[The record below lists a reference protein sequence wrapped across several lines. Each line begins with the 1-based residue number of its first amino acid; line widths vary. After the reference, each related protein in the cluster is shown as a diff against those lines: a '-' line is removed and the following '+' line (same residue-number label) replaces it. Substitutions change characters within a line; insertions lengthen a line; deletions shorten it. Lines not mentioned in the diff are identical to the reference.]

1 VNDLNKLEKALSMV
15 DEGRIVELA
24 RELVRVPSVSGE
36 EKGVAHKAKELLE
49 GTGLP
54 VEMRGAEDRPIVVST
69 INPQAG
75 RFLAFNGH
83 IDTVP
88 IAVPEAWTRD
98 PYDPIVE
105 ENRLYGRGSCD
116 MKSSCGV
123 IIHAMEILKELG
135 VDLSV
140 GAQLVPDEER
150 GGRQGTRLLIDE
162 MDRGLIRK
170 PDFVVIGEKSN
181 LKVRVAE
188 RGMFG
193 YQIKFHGRATHTCN
207 ARVDGVNAIARAAKG
222 VLALERHIDKYDPN
236 VGHPVLS
243 VNKIEG
249 GGAVMNQVPAECTI
263 SIDHRMINGETP
275 ETIEAEVKEILD
287 KAGEGDPDWSWEFI
301 ATRDEKG
308 NYAHSP
314 PSITGPETELG
325 KAFFKAVPTA
335 LDKEPELFV
344 EWAGGT
350 DGRHYRYA
358 GIQTIGFGPNG
369 GGAHGPDEFV
379 YVDTL
384 VAQAK
389 VYLALALELEKG

>member
-1 VNDLNKLEKALSMV
+1 MSKLEKALSLV

-24 RELVRVPSVSGE
+24 KELVGVPSVSGE
-36 EKGVAHKAKELLE
+36 EKRVAHRARELLE
-49 GTGLP
+49 GAGLP
-54 VEMRGAEDRPIVVST
+54 VELRGGEDRPVVVST
-69 INPQAG
+69 INPEAG

-98 PYDPIVE
+98 PFDPVVE
-105 ENRLYGRGSCD
+105 GNRLYGRGSCD

-123 IIHAMEILKELG
+123 IIHVMEILNEVG

-150 GGRQGTRLLIDE
+150 GGTHGTLLLIDE
-162 MDRGLIRK
+162 MKRGLIRR
-170 PDFVVIGEKSN
+170 PDYVVIGEKSN

-188 RGMFG
+188 RGIFR
-193 YQIKFHGRATHTCN
+193 YDIKFHGRATHTCN
-207 ARVDGVNAIARAAKG
+207 ARVDGVNAVARAARG
-222 VLALERHIDKYDPN
+222 VIALERHIDKYDPYI
-236 VGHPVLS
+236 GHPVLS
-243 VNKIEG
+243 VNKIQG
-249 GGAVMNQVPAECTI
+249 GGTVMNQVPAECTF
-263 SIDHRMINGETP
+263 SVDHRMITGETP
-275 ETIEAEVKEILD
+275 ETIKAEVKEILD
-287 KAGEGDPDWSWEFI
+287 EAGEGDPDWSWEFI
-301 ATRDEKG
+301 AERDEAGK
-308 NYAHSP
+308 YVHSP

-325 KAFFKAVPTA
+325 KAFYKAVPAA
-335 LDKEPELFV
+335 LDREPELFV

-369 GGAHGPDEFV
+369 EHAHGPDEFV

-384 VAQAK
+384 VDQAK
-389 VYLALALELEKG
+389 AYLALALELEKG

>member
-1 VNDLNKLEKALSMV
+1 MSKLEKALSMV

-24 RELVRVPSVSGE
+24 KELVRVPSVSGE
-36 EKGVAHKAKELLE
+36 EKEVAHRAKELLE
-49 GTGLP
+49 EAGLP
-54 VEMRGAEDRPIVVST
+54 VELRGAEDRPIVIST
-69 INPQAG
+69 INPDAG

-88 IAVPEAWTRD
+88 IAVPEAWTKD
-98 PYDPIVE
+98 PYDPVVE

-123 IIHAMEILKELG
+123 IIHAMEILNELG

-150 GGRQGTRLLIDE
+150 GGTHGTRLLIDE
-162 MDRGLIRK
+162 MERGLIRR

-188 RGMFG
+188 RGIFR
-193 YQIKFHGRATHTCN
+193 YDIKFHGRATHTCN

-236 VGHPVLS
+236 IGHPVLS
-243 VNKIEG
+243 VNKILGE
-249 GGAVMNQVPAECTI
+249 GAVMNQVPAECTF
-263 SIDHRMINGETP
+263 SIDHRMITGETP
-275 ETIEAEVKEILD
+275 ETIEVEVKEILD

-301 ATRDEKG
+301 AERDELG

-314 PSITGPETELG
+314 PSITRPETKLG
-325 KAFFKAVPTA
+325 KAFFKVVPAA
-335 LDKEPELFV
+335 LGMEPELFV

-369 GGAHGPDEFV
+369 EHAHGPDEFV
-379 YVDTL
+379 FVDTL

-389 VYLALALELEKG
+389 TYITLALELEKG

>member
-1 VNDLNKLEKALSMV
+1 LSKLEKALSMV
-15 DEGRIVELA
+15 DEERIVELA
-24 RELVRVPSVSGE
+24 KELVRVPSVSGE
-36 EKGVAHKAKELLE
+36 EKEVAHRAKELLE
-49 GTGLP
+49 EAGLP
-54 VEMRGAEDRPIVVST
+54 VKLRGAEDRPIVIST
-69 INPQAG
+69 INPDAG

-88 IAVPEAWTRD
+88 R
-98 PYDPIVE
+98 
-105 ENRLYGRGSCD
+105 NRLYGRGSCD

-123 IIHAMEILKELG
+123 IIHAMEILNELG

-150 GGRQGTRLLIDE
+150 GGTHGTRLLIDE
-162 MDRGLIRK
+162 MERGLIRR

-188 RGMFG
+188 RGIFR
-193 YQIKFHGRATHTCN
+193 YDIKFHGRATHTCN

-236 VGHPVLS
+236 IGHPVLS
-243 VNKIEG
+243 VNKILGE
-249 GGAVMNQVPAECTI
+249 GAVMNQVPAECTF
-263 SIDHRMINGETP
+263 SIDHRMIIGETP
-275 ETIEAEVKEILD
+275 ETIEVELKEILD
-287 KAGEGDPDWSWEFI
+287 KAGDGDPDWSWEFI
-301 ATRDEKG
+301 AERDELG

-314 PSITGPETELG
+314 PSITSPETKLG
-325 KAFFKAVPTA
+325 KAFFKVVPAA
-335 LDKEPELFV
+335 LGREPELFV

-369 GGAHGPDEFV
+369 EHAHGPDEFV
-379 YVDTL
+379 FVDTL

-389 VYLALALELEKG
+389 TYIALALELEKG